1 MGAAGTK
8 PESKARV
15 KSTRVGDGPD
25 TAMLLPMTSMVLCA
39 AMLLPRLPQGARRAE
54 APKATEAPAPKP
66 TEALAD
72 LRGALLNEEEKVTV
86 TYSGSEWM
94 LRTRIP
100 ASLQ

>member
-1 MGAAGTK
+1 MGQTAGTK
-8 PESKARV
+8 PREARV

-25 TAMLLPMTSMVLCA
+25 TAMLLPMTSVVLCA

-94 LRTRIP
+94 PRARIP

>member
-1 MGAAGTK
+1 
-8 PESKARV
+8 
-15 KSTRVGDGPD
+15 
-25 TAMLLPMTSMVLCA
+25 MLLPMTSVVLCA

-54 APKATEAPAPKP
+54 APRATEAPVPKP

-94 LRTRIP
+94 PRTLIP